1 MLRLLIQMLAGQIIQ
16 YTIDGNVRL
25 TKRCVSYEITQHIA
39 HPSSC
44 GGCVNSSCLFNER
57 CRALPVA
64 PRTFTVPF
72 AFKAD
77 FLGCILL
84 TTTTFVCPLFSSLL
98 DSSSSSSYTDM
109 ACPAPRL
116 GNRSN
121 ALGAAMSSSELV
133 GTYSIVVSSGFL
145 KRFTFLFCFVAD
157 ERPS

>member
-1 MLRLLIQMLAGQIIQ
+1 
-16 YTIDGNVRL
+16 
-25 TKRCVSYEITQHIA
+25 
-39 HPSSC
+39 
-44 GGCVNSSCLFNER
+44 VNSSRLFSER
-57 CRALPVA
+57 CRALLVA
-64 PRTFTVPF
+64 TWTLTVPF
-72 AFKAD
+72 TFKDD

-84 TTTTFVCPLFSSLL
+84 TTTTFVRSLSSSLL

-145 KRFTFLFCFVAD
+145 DRFTFFFCFVAD